1 MSAALPRQHAADAPA
16 GSTLERGGT
25 VTAPPPNERAPR
37 AYRLGRLS
45 LTLSGAGECARYL
58 ESELASLLDAGPRH
72 ADARIAFEIVPEL
85 PRLAGYTA
93 TPPVWAMENAFRVEY
108 NDVAYHVSALGADG
122 DAGRANQAGIADG
135 APAQAGRNALLG
147 AGALRVAVRRDDNGR
162 RYRWF
167 SPYYRARDWTF
178 LSGEEIRAK
187 NFMYGVFDYLTQIAQ
202 LELGQSYVH
211 ASSVERD
218 GGGTAIVAWG
228 GLGKTSAALKLITE
242 HGFRFLS
249 DDLGLVDDS
258 GTLWRT
264 PKRLQVYAYNLV
276 GEERLRSMLLEGRSM
291 LDRAAWAWKL
301 RRRGPKGVRRRVSAE
316 QLFGAASV
324 GERAPLRRVFCLERG
339 DVRDFEAREIS
350 ADELARRAAEV
361 VMQEIEPFGLVSRA
375 LHSGHRAPLLPTQ
388 DAVIAATRS
397 VLRRAFDGIPILN
410 VRIPSAA
417 SPAALAAYLVR
428 AIER

>member
-1 MSAALPRQHAADAPA
+1 MSAALPPEHAADAPA
-16 GSTLERGGT
+16 GSTRERGGS
-25 VTAPPPNERAPR
+25 VTAPPPHERVPR

-45 LTLSGAGECARYL
+45 FTLSGAGECARYL
-58 ESELASLLDAGPRH
+58 ESELASLLDAGRRH
-72 ADARIAFEIVPEL
+72 AEPRIAFEIVPEL
-85 PRLAGYTA
+85 PQLTGYTA
-93 TPPVWAMENAFRVEY
+93 TPPVFAMENAFRVEY

-122 DAGRANQAGIADG
+122 NAGSANQGGIVDD
-135 APAQAGRNALLG
+135 APAHAGRNSLLG
-147 AGALRVAVRRDDNGR
+147 ADALRVAVRRDDNGR
-162 RYRWF
+162 RSRWF

-218 GGGTAIVAWG
+218 GDGTAIVAWG
-228 GLGKTSAALKLITE
+228 GIGKTSAALKLITE

-339 DVRDFEAREIS
+339 DVRDFEAREIP

-361 VMQEIEPFGLVSRA
+361 VMQEIEPYGFVSRA

-397 VLRRAFDGIPILN
+397 VLRSAFDGIPIRN